1 MKDPTDLP
9 GLIETTT
16 HIASQTDRWMFVA
29 MLIIFITAGVWMTKY
44 FTLQLER
51 ARADFQQVYK
61 EFNMHLREA
70 NKDMAVLLGR
80 ANEVLTKVES
90 RFREDSK

>member
-29 MLIIFITAGVWMTKY
+29 MLIIFITAGS
-44 FTLQLER
+44 
-51 ARADFQQVYK
+51 
-61 EFNMHLREA
+61 
-70 NKDMAVLLGR
+70 G
-80 ANEVLTKVES
+80 
-90 RFREDSK
+90 